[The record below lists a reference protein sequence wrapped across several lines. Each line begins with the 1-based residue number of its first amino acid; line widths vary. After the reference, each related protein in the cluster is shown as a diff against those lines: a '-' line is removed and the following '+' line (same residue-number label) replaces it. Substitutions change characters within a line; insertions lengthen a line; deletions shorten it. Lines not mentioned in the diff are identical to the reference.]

1 MFDDL
6 RNDANSQF
14 NEDPQSDFQFGDYT
28 SDDSTGSGF
37 DDSEYN
43 AQKPSVRARPKKFL
57 GMTSVQRFVLVFL
70 MLMATCVLGFLCL
83 FATGSISF

>member
-28 SDDSTGSGF
+28 SDDSAGGF
-37 DDSEYN
+37 DDSGYETQAPN
-43 AQKPSVRARPKKFL
+43 VRARPKKFL

-70 MLMATCVLGFLCL
+70 MMMATCVLGFLCL